1 MKRTRK
7 YSNLAIGWQCRGLRN
22 VQGGGRMN
30 LGISFRAAARL
41 AVAILGLLPLTAVRA
56 HAQFGPPPPPAQPV
70 NPRKIAPQDFTGYWV
85 SVVTEDWRFRMIT
98 PDKGDF
104 TSVPLNS
111 EGVRVTNLWDPVK
124 DTASGNQ
131 CRSYGAPAIMRVPT
145 RLHITWAD
153 DNTLQ
158 IQTDAGQQTRL
169 FHFKVTSPG
178 NEAPS
183 WQGYSIAEWD
193 GLPGG
198 GMFRLPTVLAGGAAA
213 AASEG
218 YLKVVT
224 TDLRA
229 GYLRKNGVPYSANTN
244 LLEYY
249 DGFKEPN
256 GDRWLVVTTV
266 VTDPQYLS
274 QPFIT
279 SSHFKKEPDAS
290 KWDPTPCEAQ

>member
-1 MKRTRK
+1 
-7 YSNLAIGWQCRGLRN
+7 
-22 VQGGGRMN
+22 MN
-30 LGISFRAAARL
+30 LKIFREIAHIAAAASVL
-41 AVAILGLLPLTAVRA
+41 ALLVPTRTN
-56 HAQFGPPPPPAQPV
+56 AQFGPPPPPAQPP
-70 NPRKIAPQDFTGYWV
+70 NPHKIAPQDFTGYWV
-85 SVVTEDWRFRMIT
+85 SIVTEDWRFRMIT

-124 DTASGNQ
+124 DAQSGNQ
-131 CRSYGAPAIMRVPT
+131 CKSYGAPAIMRVPT

-153 DNTLQ
+153 DNTLK
-158 IQTDAGQQTRL
+158 IETDAGEQTRL
-169 FHFKVTSPG
+169 FHFNVTPPA

-183 WQGYSIAEWD
+183 LQGYSAAEWD

-198 GMFRLPTVLAGGAAA
+198 GMFRLPTVLAGGAAKP
-213 AASEG
+213 ASEG
-218 YLKVVT
+218 YLKVNT

-229 GYLRKNGVPYSANTN
+229 GYLRKNGVPYSANAK
-244 LLEYY
+244 LVEYY
-249 DGFKEPN
+249 DSFKEPN
-256 GDRWLVVTTV
+256 GDSWLVVTTI